1 MFKKVKSFL
10 FENQT
15 LRQTI
20 AKNSFWMALGQ
31 IGGRLLRAIIIVYA
45 ARVLG
50 AAGWGTFSYAVS
62 LAAFLSI
69 FVDLGISQIL
79 TRETAKTSDP
89 GLRSKI
95 ISTSFIIKAILMVV
109 AILIVVF
116 IAPLVTKIE
125 AAKTILP
132 IIALVLAFDGLREFG
147 SSIARALERME
158 WEAGIFLLTNVAI
171 VTAGFVALTVTPSVV
186 SFTYAYAVGTGIG
199 VAATAYVLRRYIR
212 KLLVDFQWKLVRSI
226 LSASWP
232 IAISGA
238 LSGIMIN
245 TDLLFIG
252 FFRSAEEVG
261 YYSAAERIIMLL
273 YIVPSILASSIFPA
287 FSRLAASG
295 NNQKM
300 RDGLERVIGIVLAV
314 AIPTALV
321 GIVLASGVIEI
332 LFGASYLPATHSFQ
346 ILLLAIVFT
355 FPAAILSNTL
365 FAYDRQKALV
375 TFTLIGGIGNVAFN
389 LILIPYL
396 GIVGSAIATIIAQ
409 CIANVYLWNKMKNV
423 NNFHILPHLKKI
435 VPAAM
440 GITLIIW
447 LLSLTNIHTLILVT
461 LAPPIYIGLLYLLKE
476 PLLKE
481 IKLIIQP
488 RQVG

>member
-20 AKNSFWMALGQ
+20 VKNSFWMALGQ
-31 IGGRLLRAIIIVYA
+31 IGGRLLRATIIVYA
-45 ARVLG
+45 ARILG

-62 LAAFLSI
+62 LAAFLTI
-69 FVDLGISQIL
+69 FVDLGIGPIL

-89 GLRSKI
+89 RLRSKI
-95 ISTSFIIKAILMVV
+95 ISTAFLIKVVLMAVAVFII
-109 AILIVVF
+109 VF

-125 AAKTILP
+125 AAKAILP
-132 IIALVLAFDGLREFG
+132 IVALILLFDTLREFG

-171 VTAGFVALTVTPSVV
+171 VAAGFVALTVAPSVV
-186 SFTYAYAVGTGIG
+186 AFAYAYAVGTGIG
-199 VAATAYVLRRYIR
+199 VAATAYVLREYLH
-212 KLLVDFQWKLVRSI
+212 KLFVDFQWKLVRPI
-226 LSASWP
+226 LTASWP
-232 IAISGA
+232 IAISGT
-238 LSGIMIN
+238 LGGIMIN

-252 FFRSAEEVG
+252 FFRSAEEIG
-261 YYSAAERIIMLL
+261 YYSVAERIIMLL
-273 YIVPSILASSIFPA
+273 YLVPSILASSIFPA

-300 RDGLERVIGIVLAV
+300 RDGLERVISVVLAI

-321 GIVLASGVIEI
+321 GIVLASGVIEM
-332 LFGASYLPATHSFQ
+332 LFGASYLPATNSFQ

-365 FAYDRQKALV
+365 FAYNRQKALV
-375 TFTLIGGIGNVAFN
+375 VFALIGGVGNVVFN
-389 LILIPYL
+389 LLLIPRF
-396 GIVGSAIATIIAQ
+396 GIIGSAIATIIAQ
-409 CIANVYLWNKMKNV
+409 GMANVYLWNKMKNV
-423 NNFHILPHLKKI
+423 NSFHILPHLKKI

-440 GITLIIW
+440 GIALIIW
-447 LLSLTNIHTLILVT
+447 LLSLANIHTLVLVA
-461 LAPPIYIGLLYLLKE
+461 LAPPVYLGLLYLLKE

-488 RQVG
+488 R